1 MNTWYKMNLIFC
13 GDSFPVV
20 EHPGGGQTEV
30 GSEEV
35 NVDGVTGVQDL
46 GISRQNIHLFYQVLV
61 VLL

>member
-1 MNTWYKMNLIFC
+1 MNLIFC

-46 GISRQNIHLFYQVLV
+46 GISRQKYSLVLPGSCGIIV
-61 VLL
+61 GNW

>member
-1 MNTWYKMNLIFC
+1 MNLIFC

-46 GISRQNIHLFYQVLV
+46 GISRQYIHLFYQVLV